1 MKFNEFGLL
10 NFGKFE
16 DKIIHLEDGLNIIY
30 GENEGGKSTIVNF
43 IDGIFYGFSKDSLKK
58 KIKDDIYDKSKPW
71 NSNLYK
77 GYINL
82 SDGKKDYRI
91 SRDFENDTLNIL
103 DIYKGEE
110 LTDSDKLYEYSRIP
124 QPGALFFDI
133 NRKMYCSSFFLSQRL
148 SQVEEDAANEL
159 KQRIDNF
166 SVSSNE
172 NFNYNKVL
180 EKMEE
185 DLYKLGTNK
194 RKTSDI
200 GRLYSELDK
209 INNESSSLVHIR
221 DKYNEVLDELNKK
234 NQRLNELKDN
244 LRGRKLFELQ
254 NLKEKLKTLEDKN
267 IKDELNYE
275 DYDRAIEL
283 NKLIRFYLNKLDS
296 LMIDNDDEFIS
307 DETDYEE
314 DYINFRNIN
323 DRLNELNLDN
333 FSKEMEIISSDLV
346 NIKNNGN
353 FYLLKIISS
362 FLLSVLIIVLSI
374 YFKNYFFIILSLIPL
389 TYSYFRVLRYRE
401 NRDLQNRLK
410 NKLVILKKKSV
421 EKTLEKQK
429 YDREFEILYNKY
441 NVSNTTEL
449 SQILENNRLEN
460 VKRLSKKEFNKLVED
475 RNREE
480 LIDTKNKIKEFED
493 EIYYIFDKYGVN
505 NISEFKNKFNDF
517 KDASINEI
525 NNIKLQIKDLSREDL
540 GGEIYQES
548 DISDI
553 ENKIRNENLEI
564 SNLEGVLSALEDSLS
579 KYRSLK
585 EKSYELNRRLE
596 KLEHNKEVLEF
607 SISKLKSFM
616 KSRREDSLPAIKNNI
631 EKIISQIT
639 DSKYDEILIDDKF
652 NIKIYDNDLN
662 DYVDL
667 SSLSIGTI
675 DQIYLSFRLS
685 ISKIISDKNIP
696 IILDSHFDSYDDNR
710 LYNTLSILGENNQT
724 IIFTSTK
731 REIEILNKMNRNY
744 NLINI

>member
-58 KIKDDIYDKSKPW
+58 KIKDDIFDKSKPW
-71 NSNLYK
+71 NSNLYR

-82 SDGKKDYRI
+82 SDGKKSYRI

-103 DIYKGEE
+103 DLDKGEE
-110 LTDSDKLYEYSRIP
+110 LTNSDKLYEYSRIS

-133 NRKMYCSSFFLSQRL
+133 NRKMYRSSFFLSQRL
-148 SQVEEDAANEL
+148 SQVEKDAANEL

-166 SVSSNE
+166 SVSSDE

-185 DLYKLGTNK
+185 DLYKLGTDK

-267 IKDELNYE
+267 IKYELNYE

-283 NKLIRFYLNKLDS
+283 NKLSRFYLNKLDS
-296 LMIDNDDEFIS
+296 LMIDNEDEFIS
-307 DETDYEE
+307 DEIDYEE

-323 DRLNELNLDN
+323 DRLNELNSDN

-374 YFKNYFFIILSLIPL
+374 YFKNYFFIISSIIPL

-429 YDREFEILYNKY
+429 YDREFEILFNKY
-441 NVSNTTEL
+441 NVSNTTGL
-449 SQILENNRLEN
+449 SQILENKRLEN

-493 EIYYIFDKYGVN
+493 EIYSIFDKYGVN

-517 KDASINEI
+517 KDGSINEI

-548 DISDI
+548 DISEI
-553 ENKIRNENLEI
+553 ENKIRDESLEI
-564 SNLEGVLSALEDSLS
+564 SNLEGVLSALEVSLT

-631 EKIISQIT
+631 EKIIFQIT

-652 NIKIYDNDLN
+652 NIKIYDNNLN

-710 LYNTLSILGENNQT
+710 LYNTLSFLGENSQT